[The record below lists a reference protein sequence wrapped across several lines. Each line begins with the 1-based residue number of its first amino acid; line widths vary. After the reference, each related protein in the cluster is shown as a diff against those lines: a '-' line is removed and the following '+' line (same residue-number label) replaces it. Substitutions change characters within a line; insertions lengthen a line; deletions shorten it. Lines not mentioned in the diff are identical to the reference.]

1 MTKCLPLHCYARI
14 SLGLEQFTKSWARPF
29 AELYAFYPPLKEL
42 SQRFNGIISKLS
54 RGPTNHL
61 GSLARLVVEI
71 CMGSDDARKLIS
83 FTARWTVNKR
93 IAGTLHPSSPL
104 SAAPA
109 CQVLDIL
116 ILDLDF

>member
-1 MTKCLPLHCYARI
+1 MRAL
-14 SLGLEQFTKSWARPF
+14 F
-29 AELYAFYPPLKEL
+29 ATILVEIHDKMSAIALLCQNLSRGSFAQLYAFYPPLKEL

-54 RGPTNHL
+54 RSPTNHL

-93 IAGTLHPSSPL
+93 IAGTLHRLPSL
-104 SAAPA
+104 LRLLAK
-109 CQVLDIL
+109 
-116 ILDLDF
+116 FWTF